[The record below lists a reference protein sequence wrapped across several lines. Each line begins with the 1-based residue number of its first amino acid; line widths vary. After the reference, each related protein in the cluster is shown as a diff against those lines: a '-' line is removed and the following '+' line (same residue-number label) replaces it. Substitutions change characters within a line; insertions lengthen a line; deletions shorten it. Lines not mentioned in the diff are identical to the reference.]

1 MRTASPFNL
10 HTVPLVSRSGV
21 GDHKGAR
28 RRAHAATAELL
39 LRRVPRR
46 LNGETLPAPSRGVWF
61 TEHVDESVTVLLAGL
76 SQANAVLALEDT
88 VTWAGAAKVV
98 ADVAGSAWLDSL
110 RTASDAGEFSASL
123 SGFMLKSLS
132 LQLRSESLR

>member
-1 MRTASPFNL
+1 
-10 HTVPLVSRSGV
+10 
-21 GDHKGAR
+21 
-28 RRAHAATAELL
+28 
-39 LRRVPRR
+39 
-46 LNGETLPAPSRGVWF
+46 
-61 TEHVDESVTVLLAGL
+61 VLLAGL

-88 VTWAGAAKVV
+88 VTWAGAAEVV
-98 ADVAGSAWLDSL
+98 AEAAGSAWLDSL